1 MSPPKSRLYL
11 SACCAAR
18 QLCLSV
24 GVSVAGRLAGGNA
37 NASPARG
44 CQFVV
49 SRRRR
54 RRRRWQSELRA
65 DHFYFYCCRRLQE
78 VSDKL
83 ARAPPTTL
91 TGARIVLLAPQKAA
105 SEPREGGSPFGPGH
119 PSLRA
124 FQTAEIAFG
133 EALARRGFLC
143 RRRRQARQLIELA
156 NHRKVSKAAERASRS
171 AARAISFFWL
181 TWPRARARSPSDVYL
196 LAPSACCRRRRRRS
210 LLSPSRLLF
219 LGPQKV
225 VVGARR
231 SPFSVSWAQSSASR
245 TRRPRATSARA
256 RDIRREHNDNKTAS
270 FLLLP
275 ERAPRGFA
283 AAAAVS
289 CCRCWLTK
297 RRRIET
303 KRNREFTRKK
313 FPFVRP
319 LFIATLASASE
330 RPDAFAGAS

>member
-225 VVGARR
+225 VVVVGGALFRSLGRNRARAELEGLGRR
-231 SPFSVSWAQSSASR
+231 ARAL
-245 TRRPRATSARA
+245 ATSV
-256 RDIRREHNDNKTAS
+256 AS
-270 FLLLP
+270 TMIIKRLLFCFFPSALLVASQP
-275 ERAPRGFA
+275 PPRLVA
-283 AAAAVS
+283 AAA
-289 CCRCWLTK
+289 
-297 RRRIET
+297 
-303 KRNREFTRKK
+303 
-313 FPFVRP
+313 
-319 LFIATLASASE
+319 
-330 RPDAFAGAS
+330 G